1 MFPLAHLVLYD
12 LPQDILDYI
21 LSVCSPADLQC
32 LRATNVRFRALID
45 KGRYLEAAIQRAQLP
60 PSLAIC
66 ERFQDAT
73 QHLPA
78 CLKPINNE
86 DTIWYRLLLAGGSC
100 TACGKF
106 AGGPPLSSNLR
117 VRLCGEYDCMARV
130 CSNEFTAPNWSI
142 DFPNDHLGL
151 AEINSYIPYM
161 NDFDNINHCA
171 IRPEDEQSMFN
182 RCRYFRKEYDQAYSG
197 TEMFETL
204 AHWDNLRLLHK
215 ALEPFHLFFSAWRHR
230 IATES
235 RPIFEKNLEN
245 LEKFVNK
252 KGQTLEAALKDPLV
266 QRVLT
271 AHVRDKT
278 PIYWATLA
286 SLHRAEP
293 DKALVPSM
301 SSVAV
306 QEQLASTK
314 SATQRVKATSQA
326 PARPLCKAP
335 KGRQNPA
342 PTRGVVYRCA
352 QCIVRYGHGSTAAF
366 RTPFLLNKHHREVH
380 SKAIRGV
387 Q

>member
-1 MFPLAHLVLYD
+1 MTPLAHLALYE
-12 LPQDILDYI
+12 LPEDILDYI
-21 LSVCSPADLQC
+21 LFVCSPADLQC
-32 LRATNVRFRALID
+32 LRATNVRFSALID

-66 ERFQDAT
+66 ERFSDAT

-78 CLKPINNE
+78 CLKPINKE

-100 TACGKF
+100 TACEKF

-117 VRLCGEYDCMARV
+117 IRLCGEYDCMARV
-130 CSNEFTAPNWSI
+130 CRNEFTAPNWTI
-142 DFPNDHLGL
+142 DFPNDYLGL

-171 IRPEDEQSMFN
+171 IRPEDDQSMFN
-182 RCRYFRKEYDQAYSG
+182 RCRYLRKKYDQAYSG
-197 TEMFETL
+197 TE
-204 AHWDNLRLLHK
+204 HWDNLRLLHK
-215 ALEPFHLFFSAWRHR
+215 ALEPFHFFLSAWRHHV
-230 IATES
+230 ATES
-235 RPIFEKNLEN
+235 RPIFAKNLED

-252 KGQTLEAALKDPLV
+252 KGQTLKDALKDPLV
-266 QRVLT
+266 QRVLA

-278 PIYWATLA
+278 PIYRATLA
-286 SLHRAEP
+286 NLHCAEP
-293 DKALVPSM
+293 DKALVPSQ

-306 QEQLASTK
+306 QQQSACTK
-314 SATQRVKATSQA
+314 SAKQRVKAPSQA
-326 PARPLCKAP
+326 SARPLCQAP

-352 QCIVRYGHGSTAAF
+352 QCIVKFGHGSTAAF

-380 SKAIRGV
+380 SKAIRGI

>member
-1 MFPLAHLVLYD
+1 MSPFAHLALYE
-12 LPQDILDYI
+12 LPEDILDYI
-21 LSVCSPADLQC
+21 LS
-32 LRATNVRFRALID
+32 
-45 KGRYLEAAIQRAQLP
+45 AAIQRAQLP
-60 PSLAIC
+60 SSLAIC
-66 ERFQDAT
+66 ERYPDAT
-73 QHLPA
+73 QHLSA

-130 CSNEFTAPNWSI
+130 CSNEFTAPNCI

-171 IRPEDEQSMFN
+171 IRPDDEQSIFN
-182 RCRYFRKEYDQAYSG
+182 RCRYLRKEYDQAYSG

-215 ALEPFHLFFSAWRHR
+215 ALEPFHIFFSAWRHR

-235 RPIFEKNLEN
+235 RPIYEKNLED

-266 QRVLT
+266 QRVLA

-286 SLHRAEP
+286 NLRHAEP

-306 QEQLASTK
+306 QQQSANTK

-326 PARPLCKAP
+326 PARPLCKAS

-352 QCIVRYGHGSTAAF
+352 QCIVKYGHGSTAAF